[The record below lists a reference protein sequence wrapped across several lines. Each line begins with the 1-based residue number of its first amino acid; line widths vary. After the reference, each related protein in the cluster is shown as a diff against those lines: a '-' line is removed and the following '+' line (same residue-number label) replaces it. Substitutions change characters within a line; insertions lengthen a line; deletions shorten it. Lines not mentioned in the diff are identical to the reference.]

1 MKPDRMRYLSEMT
14 AAGAAVA
21 VFCSVYLVAYTQF
34 GWLATLL
41 VAWLPAAVLAWLA
54 ARLLRSAA
62 QTVFHFNPDSL
73 ARMLADDAL
82 EPVAIQRRSTR
93 PRRRD

>member
-1 MKPDRMRYLSEMT
+1 M
-14 AAGAAVA
+14 
-21 VFCSVYLVAYTQF
+21 AYTQF

-62 QTVFHFNPDSL
+62 QTVFHFNPGSL